1 MKTNLSPAARMS
13 KRLFALLEGQ
23 ETTDELVTDLLR
35 HGMQRLVQEHLEAE
49 QAEHLG
55 RARYEHSER
64 PTGYRNGYYRKT
76 LKTTAGRIPIEV
88 PRVRDCAEPFE
99 SGLLARMD
107 ALEERVA
114 EMALEMYVRGLSTR
128 DIEETL
134 VDENG
139 DPLLSRSSVSRLSE
153 VLYAEYEAFAA
164 RDLADY
170 DVVYLFVDGVYEA
183 VRQYTHGQAILAA
196 WAILADGRKVLLHLE
211 VAASESTQAWSD
223 FFEAMKARGLRH
235 PLLVIS
241 DGHGGLKAAI
251 TRCFPQSDRGRCV
264 VHKLRN
270 LAAKVP
276 QEARRQILEA
286 AKQVYYASDRE
297 SAELLAER
305 FITAYAASHPAMIK
319 CFNDD
324 LEACLVHLNY
334 PLGHRRYI
342 RSTNLLERAFVE
354 EKRRTKII
362 PAHMHERG
370 AMKLVYATLIRAS
383 RRWNKVSMNDLELAQ
398 LRTLRSTICPTAE
411 QTETISFRLA
421 A

>member
-13 KRLFALLEGQ
+13 KHLFALLEGQ
-23 ETTDELVTDLLR
+23 ETTDELLTDLMR
-35 HGMQRLVQEHLEAE
+35 HGMRHLVQEHLEAE

-55 RARYEHSER
+55 RARYEHSEQSA
-64 PTGYRNGYYRKT
+64 GYRNGYYPKT
-76 LKTTAGRIPIEV
+76 LKTTVGRIQVEV
-88 PRVRDCAEPFE
+88 PRVRDCAEAFE
-99 SGLLARMD
+99 SALLARLD
-107 ALEERVA
+107 TLEERMEQLV
-114 EMALEMYVRGLSTR
+114 LEMYTRGLSTR

-134 VDENG
+134 VDEKG
-139 DPLLSRSSVSRLSE
+139 DPLLSRSSVSRLTE
-153 VLYAEYEAFAA
+153 ALYAEYEAFAD

-170 DVVYLFVDGVYEA
+170 DVAYLFVDGVYEA
-183 VRQYTHGQAILAA
+183 VRRYTQGQAILAA

-211 VAASESTQAWSD
+211 VAASESTEAWSD
-223 FFEAMKARGLRH
+223 FFEAMKGRGLRH
-235 PLLVIS
+235 PLLVVS
-241 DGHGGLKAAI
+241 DGNGGLKAAI
-251 TRCFPQSDRGRCV
+251 TRCFPKSERARCV

-276 QEARRQILEA
+276 QHVRRQILEA

-297 SAELLAER
+297 SADLLAER
-305 FITAYAASHPAMIK
+305 FIAAYGASYPAMVK

-324 LEACLVHLNY
+324 LDACLVHLGY

-383 RRWNKVSMNDLELAQ
+383 RHWNRVSMTDLELAQ
-398 LRTLRSTICPTAE
+398 LSTLRNTICPNAE
-411 QTETISFRLA
+411 QPETISFRLA